1 MTELPRIETTDPDQ
15 ALTACRSLLALVEH
29 VACEQKRGQIEGD
42 TCLSLAPAETWH
54 GIELAAA
61 LVRNTLLHVQLHR
74 TPA

>member
-1 MTELPRIETTDPDQ
+1 MTDLPRIETSDPDQ
-15 ALTACRSLLALVEH
+15 ALSACRGPIALVEH
-29 VACEQKRGQIEGD
+29 VAGEQKRGQLD
-42 TCLSLAPAETWH
+42 DDACLSLAPADTWH